1 MLLRPSIS
9 QEYYVTEF
17 TFCRHVGTGMTASHR
32 WRGCLMLARAKLNP
46 KRTSAG
52 ICGLLHLT
60 LDITMHHI
68 AIQDMLI
75 LCVNDVILLI
85 TIILFSVVS

>member
-17 TFCRHVGTGMTASHR
+17 TFCRHVGTGH
-32 WRGCLMLARAKLNP
+32 
-46 KRTSAG
+46 
-52 ICGLLHLT
+52 T

-85 TIILFSVVS
+85 TKILFSVVP